1 MKMKTQII
9 YSCALILLVQSI
21 HAMVIE
27 NLDNGEQ
34 LLHFGFKTENGQ
46 SRTEDIKYNN
56 THNEVVHDDDDE
68 KNEKAAATTVTPV
81 EYRGGYSFIS
91 ADGYEYTVLYKA
103 NKNGFQPYV
112 TARKLRG
119 DKI

>member
-1 MKMKTQII
+1 MKTQIF
-9 YSCALILLVQSI
+9 YSLAIILCVQYI
-21 HAMVIE
+21 QAMVIE
-27 NLDNGEQ
+27 SSDNGEQ

-46 SRTEDIKYNN
+46 SRTEDITYNN
-56 THNEVVHDDDDE
+56 TILDVNT
-68 KNEKAAATTVTPV
+68 EKADDNELNAVTTAKPAKPV

-112 TARKLRG
+112 TARKIRD

>member
-1 MKMKTQII
+1 MKVQII
-9 YSCALILLVQSI
+9 CGVALILFAQTV
-21 HAMVIE
+21 HAMTIE
-27 NLDNGEQ
+27 SRENGEQ

-46 SRTEDIKYNN
+46 SRTEDIKFNN
-56 THNEVVHDDDDE
+56 TKSVISDNPEESGDKPV
-68 KNEKAAATTVTPV
+68 TTVKPV

-112 TARKLRG
+112 TARKIHN

>member
-1 MKMKTQII
+1 MKTQII
-9 YSCALILLVQSI
+9 SVIASILLLQTVY
-21 HAMVIE
+21 AMVIE
-27 NLDNGEQ
+27 TGDNGEQ

-46 SRTEDIKYNN
+46 SRTEDIKFNG
-56 THNEVVHDDDDE
+56 TKSVATDDNEEPND
-68 KNEKAAATTVTPV
+68 KAETTVKPV

-112 TARKLRG
+112 TARKLHN
-119 DKI
+119 DKN